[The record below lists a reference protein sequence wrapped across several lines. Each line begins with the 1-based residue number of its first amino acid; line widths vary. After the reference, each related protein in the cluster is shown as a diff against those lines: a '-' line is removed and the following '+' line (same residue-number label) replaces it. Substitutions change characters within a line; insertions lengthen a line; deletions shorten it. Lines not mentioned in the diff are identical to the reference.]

1 MAVVTMLVM
10 TGCDVPFDDDSGIEG
25 TKVCTVWN
33 DGVCMAYTTIP
44 DGSVDGVDGLSAYEL
59 AVIGGF
65 VGTEAEWL
73 ESLKGEAGTDG
84 LDGMSAYELAVLG
97 GFEGTLEEWLLSLIG
112 ATGDKGDTG
121 EDGKD
126 LICYSWE
133 PIVPCEPCILPPVIP
148 EIPIADGFARV
159 TFKSSVPLTNIE
171 VGHLIGMGIV
181 SLDAVEGDGT
191 VLVTSD
197 VNISDAGEHMLGYRF
212 NK

>member
-1 MAVVTMLVM
+1 MAVVAMFIM
-10 TGCDVPFDDDSGIEG
+10 TGCDVPPFDDDSGIEG

-44 DGSVDGVDGLSAYEL
+44 DGSIDGVDGLSAYEL

-112 ATGDKGDTG
+112 ATGDAG

-133 PIVPCEPCILPPVIP
+133 PIVPCEPVIP

-171 VGHLIGMGIV
+171 AGHLIGMGIV
-181 SLDAVEGDGT
+181 SLDAVEGDGL
-191 VLVTSD
+191 VLISKD